1 MYVLGTIKNTQFAV
15 RMLTNVENLMTSAE
29 RVMTYTKL
37 ESESGYWNDT
47 VPSKPWPREGN
58 ISFRNVSLKYYQG
71 GPKVLKNL
79 DFVIK
84 GNSKVGVVGRTGAGK
99 SSLVAAILRM
109 PDPDGDVIIDGVK
122 LKELNLQESRRCISV
137 LGQSP
142 FLFSGSLRRNLDPME
157 QHQDADLWRAL
168 EDVQLKQLVKG
179 LEGQLEY
186 DLLEHGSN
194 LSVGER
200 QLMCLARVLLT
211 RNKIIILDEPT
222 AHVDPDT
229 EQTIWNVV
237 RAKLRD
243 STVITIAHRLHTVRD
258 CDMILAFSAGELVD
272 YDTFDALLSKEGSV
286 LTDMARS

>member
-1 MYVLGTIKNTQFAV
+1 MYVLGTINNTQFA
-15 RMLTNVENLMTSAE
+15 
-29 RVMTYTKL
+29 
-37 ESESGYWNDT
+37 
-47 VPSKPWPREGN
+47 

-229 EQTIWNVV
+229 EQTIWNIV

-258 CDMILAFSAGELVD
+258 CNMILTFSAGELVD

-286 LTDMARS
+286 LMDMARS